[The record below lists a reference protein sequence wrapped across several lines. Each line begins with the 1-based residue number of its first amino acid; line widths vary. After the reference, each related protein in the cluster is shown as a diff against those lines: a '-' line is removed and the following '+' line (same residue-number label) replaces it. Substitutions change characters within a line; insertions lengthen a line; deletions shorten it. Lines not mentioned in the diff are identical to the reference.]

1 MAMLKKG
8 SAMAD
13 TDVFVP
19 HCCRITTIPRRL
31 RRDGAARP
39 QKDHGRSLGDTSP
52 AGTVSSRSGLTI
64 MDRFFLAMM
73 ASAVLLLI
81 VASDLLV
88 NGPAMQEPTAN
99 VARLVPST
107 ERLVW

>member
-1 MAMLKKG
+1 
-8 SAMAD
+8 
-13 TDVFVP
+13 
-19 HCCRITTIPRRL
+19 
-31 RRDGAARP
+31 
-39 QKDHGRSLGDTSP
+39 
-52 AGTVSSRSGLTI
+52 

-88 NGPAMQEPTAN
+88 NGPVMQDPTAQ

-107 ERLVW
+107 ERLAR